1 MSEVLD
7 YLRDNQDTVLAA
19 LRQHLE
25 LALLPVVLGLLVAV
39 PVGALAHR
47 YRLLRPPL
55 LAATSVLY
63 AVPSL
68 ALFVVLPG
76 VLGTRILD
84 PVNIVVALTVYTVAL
99 LVRTVVDGLSS
110 VPATVTAAAT
120 ALGYRRPRR
129 LLQVEL
135 PVALPVVL
143 AGLRVATVSNVSLV
157 SVGALLGVG
166 GLGQLF
172 TTGFQL
178 DYTPPIVVGIVLSVV
193 LALLLDAAI
202 VLAQRALTPWVRAG
216 EAR

>member
-1 MSEVLD
+1 MSGLAD
-7 YLRDNQDTVLAA
+7 YLRQNEDAVLAA
-19 LRQHLE
+19 LREHLE
-25 LALLPVVLGLLVAV
+25 LALLPVVVGLLLAV

-55 LAATSVLY
+55 LGVTSVLY

-76 VLGTRILD
+76 ILGTRILD
-84 PVNIVVALTVYTVAL
+84 PVNIVVALSVYTFAL
-99 LVRTVVDGLSS
+99 LVRTVVDGLGS
-110 VPATVTAAAT
+110 VPPAVTAAAT
-120 ALGYRRPRR
+120 AVGYRRGRR

-166 GLGQLF
+166 GLGELF
-172 TTGFQL
+172 TSGFQL
-178 DYTPPIVVGIVLSVV
+178 DYTPPIVVGIVLSVA
-193 LALLLDAAI
+193 LALLLDTAI